1 MKRNAKNLLKP
12 VYLMYHSLSSGWSK
26 LGNKR
31 YTFNFI
37 FHAPMFQTANNKK
50 TQRNLLSQPNNLEE
64 GWTLCG
70 VPLVFNMNRCK
81 MQRSWRSLVGEQK
94 HCYLGKSQCIY
105 GQVMKLE
112 FHCFTVICLWQ
123 MFEDSFFWLV
133 TPISKYVM

>member
-1 MKRNAKNLLKP
+1 MQKSCWSLYIQCIILWAQVEANWAINAIHLISYFMRPCFKR
-12 VYLMYHSLSSGWSK
+12 
-26 LGNKR
+26 
-31 YTFNFI
+31 
-37 FHAPMFQTANNKK
+37 TANSNK
-50 TQRNLLSQPNNLEE
+50 TQRNLLRQPNNLEE